1 MLTFLG
7 LWRERLITKETMVST
22 CKGKMKN
29 QSQLQNRNFD
39 HYKQSIC
46 DDLEGLL
53 ARIVEGSQDMDHERT
68 YYMPKVSLYLGIL

>member
-7 LWRERLITKETMVST
+7 LWRERLITKETMVDT

-29 QSQLQNRNFD
+29 NHD

-53 ARIVEGSQDMDHERT
+53 DRIVGGTQDMDHEKT
-68 YYMPKVSLYLGIL
+68 YFIPKVIS